1 MIAPPVGAEVENRG
15 ERGCDRVSDMVGYLN
30 NLPGKTIERLFRIL
44 RENRRGFRVV
54 PILKRRWP
62 Q

>member
-1 MIAPPVGAEVENRG
+1 MIAPPHGAEVENRA

-30 NLPGKTIERLFRIL
+30 NLPGKTIEVLFLIL

-54 PILKRRWP
+54 PILKRP
-62 Q
+62 